1 MREEFIGATTQSASY
16 CSSPVVGTL
25 ITNKNP
31 IMTLCFELFP
41 LCRKD
46 INIDVPDH
54 QEICQKA
61 HLEAEQWI
69 CQTRLVHPPSTEKTE
84 AESLKM
90 EAVSV
95 DEDEEKPSD
104 PVIAPKPMVVLNR
117 PLGLSAPVPPYR

>member
-1 MREEFIGATTQSASY
+1 MKDMREEFIGATTQSASY
-16 CSSPVVGTL
+16 CSSSVVGTL

-61 HLEAEQWI
+61 HLEAEQWMLPDE
-69 CQTRLVHPPSTEKTE
+69 TSTPPINRKDGSG
-84 AESLKM
+84 
-90 EAVSV
+90 
-95 DEDEEKPSD
+95 
-104 PVIAPKPMVVLNR
+104 VIENGSGFR
-117 PLGLSAPVPPYR
+117 